1 MTTEVIGSFIPIV
14 SIIGVIVIIVVV
26 LWQGMSV
33 AKTQMI
39 TDQLYQY
46 RKLAEQVAESEQKSA
61 EAQQKTAEALEE
73 MRARLTSIE
82 TLLREVQ

>member
-1 MTTEVIGSFIPIV
+1 MSTEVILA
-14 SIIGVIVIIVVV
+14 IIAAVTVVLVVI

-46 RKLAEQVAESEQKSA
+46 RKLAEQVAESEQKSV
-61 EAQQKTAEALEE
+61 EAQQKTAETLVD
-73 MRARLTSIE
+73 MQVRLAAIE
-82 TLLREVQ
+82 KLLKEVQ

>member
-1 MTTEVIGSFIPIV
+1 MSTEVILA
-14 SIIGVIVIIVVV
+14 IIAAVTVVLVVI

-46 RKLAEQVAESEQKSA
+46 RKLAEQVAESEQKSV
-61 EAQQKTAEALEE
+61 EAQQKTAEALVD
-73 MRARLTSIE
+73 MQVRLAAIE
-82 TLLREVQ
+82 KLLKEVQ